1 MRIIENIRKMT
12 LFDELRDIED
22 FNKDEEIQKILKQ
35 GNIELALREWTTFN
49 VEEDLNFDNFIVK
62 LIHLFSAIIPDS
74 LPYFQILIM
83 NITNLIILNHLNKLR
98 FIVTYGI
105 GYTLINYLGF
115 YLIDKICNGLSQK
128 IASFHIEGQKE
139 TLKISLQRTFISV
152 YLYLAIIFPFFY
164 FLDKILIFIHFP
176 IVIASLTR

>member
-1 MRIIENIRKMT
+1 
-12 LFDELRDIED
+12 
-22 FNKDEEIQKILKQ
+22 
-35 GNIELALREWTTFN
+35 
-49 VEEDLNFDNFIVK
+49 
-62 LIHLFSAIIPDS
+62 
-74 LPYFQILIM
+74 M

-139 TLKISLQRTFISV
+139 TLKISL
-152 YLYLAIIFPFFY
+152 
-164 FLDKILIFIHFP
+164 
-176 IVIASLTR
+176 